1 MTSAPAPTGY
11 EPRRRM
17 RPFSLFS
24 SVELLFTQVTD
35 NNVIMLSSSSII
47 LPLRRGARTRHS
59 TRDAEPVAWKHREE
73 EEVID
78 LSLKYSSNQNTA
90 QLKAEVCRVCS
101 QNEARYTCPKCSIPY
116 CSVQCYRN
124 HNGTEGDSDKSSCTE
139 IFYRDRVSQVLRL
152 EGKDRE
158 QETKRMLNRAHHEL
172 SKDIL
177 DDSSDHDELFS
188 KEELSNFLRIIEGGN
203 EEELEKLFVSP
214 RLKTAVHNSVERG
227 ELQEWLLEP
236 WHPWWRP
243 ELAKPMDKDNI
254 EVDEDEEGEDEEE
267 MESQNPD
274 RKSLDER
281 ILAVPS
287 FQSVCPKGTAK
298 PPVELRFNLVDI
310 IYSISLTLRLYH
322 GVVNAVEEPVHAA
335 SALIGASAV
344 LSGDARFSS
353 LEEVLAACTEASTR
367 ASRQEGRGCNAPW
380 TILVRDVALICSNR
394 RLVARALLEAKD
406 IMRRY
411 VVVVKKDGDSASA
424 SRMRRIRK
432 KIEFYLSWL
441 LEQPTVLSTLA
452 DDVERWLAKWKNGD
466 DVDDPLLSQTCN
478 SIAGDELRLK
488 TSLS

>member
-1 MTSAPAPTGY
+1 
-11 EPRRRM
+11 M
-17 RPFSLFS
+17 RPFSLFFIFFGGIFIS
-24 SVELLFTQVTD
+24 ASNRQQCY
-35 NNVIMLSSSSII
+35 IMLSSSSII

-73 EEVID
+73 EEEVID
-78 LSLKYSSNQNTA
+78 ISLKYSSNQNTA

-124 HNGTEGDSDKSSCTE
+124 HNGTDGDSDKSSCTE

-254 EVDEDEEGEDEEE
+254 EVDEDDEGEDEDEDEEE
-267 MESQNPD
+267 MESQNQD

-310 IYSISLTLRLYH
+310 IYSISLTLRL
-322 GVVNAVEEPVHAA
+322 
-335 SALIGASAV
+335 
-344 LSGDARFSS
+344 
-353 LEEVLAACTEASTR
+353 
-367 ASRQEGRGCNAPW
+367 
-380 TILVRDVALICSNR
+380 
-394 RLVARALLEAKD
+394 
-406 IMRRY
+406 
-411 VVVVKKDGDSASA
+411 
-424 SRMRRIRK
+424 
-432 KIEFYLSWL
+432 
-441 LEQPTVLSTLA
+441 
-452 DDVERWLAKWKNGD
+452 
-466 DVDDPLLSQTCN
+466 
-478 SIAGDELRLK
+478 
-488 TSLS
+488 